1 MILLG
6 HKKGD
11 LIMKKLIAIL
21 LLSMFVTMN
30 YGFAATADQTME
42 HLSQRKKVEKKAQT
56 TLVAKTPASATILEY
71 NIIEV
76 TFAEDFSSKTAME
89 GDEIGF
95 LLNDGLKT
103 KEGTTILPPGTT
115 LKGQVIGIQKPK
127 SFNRSGKVT
136 LKFDY
141 FELPDG
147 TKLPLSAKLFKKDF
161 LSRGKLN
168 ALGKGL
174 GTTLGASAVG
184 IGAGCGIG
192 VAAGAVIVGGFAIG
206 LPVGFAV
213 GALAGLVTPGLH
225 YKAKAGDKILIQL
238 TDDLTVAQ

>member
-1 MILLG
+1 
-6 HKKGD
+6 
-11 LIMKKLIAIL
+11 MKKLIAL
-21 LLSMFVTMN
+21 MLLSMFMTMN
-30 YGFAATADQTME
+30 YGIAATTNQTME
-42 HLSQRKKVEKKAQT
+42 HLSLSEKTEKKAQT
-56 TLVAKTPASATILEY
+56 TLVATTPAYATILEY

-76 TFAEDFSSKTAME
+76 TFADDFSSKYAME

-103 KEGTTILPPGTT
+103 KEGTVILPQGTV
-115 LKGQVIGIQKPK
+115 LKGQIIGIQKPK

-136 LKFDY
+136 LKFEN

-147 TKLPLSAKLFKKDF
+147 RKIPLSAKLFKKDY

-174 GTTLGASAVG
+174 GSTLGASAIG

-192 VAAGAVIVGGFAIG
+192 VAAGAVIVGGFAVG
-206 LPVGFAV
+206 LPIGFAV

-225 YKAKAGDKILIQL
+225 YKAKAGDKLLIQL
-238 TDDLTVAQ
+238 TDDLTIENN